1 MTFTFA
7 MGSFNLW
14 NVLCF
19 LLLTFLTKETDCI
32 NISHLILSSVL
43 VNVSQDLETISF
55 LFVSVSKNPLAAK
68 RDIDTLS
75 QGFMEK
81 EVVDTLAG
89 MMKFK

>member
-1 MTFTFA
+1 M
-7 MGSFNLW
+7 
-14 NVLCF
+14 
-19 LLLTFLTKETDCI
+19 
-32 NISHLILSSVL
+32 
-43 VNVSQDLETISF
+43 VNVSQDIETISL